1 MKSINKIR
9 QMKWFGTPAKTDLK
23 YLKKRNKKTSMSTK
37 DKLVKNDEKNL
48 NGNNLN
54 WDSATEMAKDKKTLE
69 KLL

>member
-1 MKSINKIR
+1 
-9 QMKWFGTPAKTDLK
+9 MKWFGTPAKTDLK

>member
-1 MKSINKIR
+1 
-9 QMKWFGTPAKTDLK
+9 
-23 YLKKRNKKTSMSTK
+23 MSTK

-48 NGNNLN
+48 SGNNLN